1 MDKGA
6 WQATVREVA
15 ESDMTENTHKCL
27 SELPCCMVPS
37 KAFHTVQNE
46 SFIKFFYTGDFFK
59 ALIFLLC
66 FGAVDSTLPTGTSL
80 IYLIT
85 INLFTRFLT
94 NGQNAVAF
102 FLTIE
107 DNK

>member
-15 ESDMTENTHKCL
+15 ESDMTEHTHKCL

-66 FGAVDSTLPTGTSL
+66 FGAIDSTLPTGTSL
-80 IYLIT
+80 IYLIS